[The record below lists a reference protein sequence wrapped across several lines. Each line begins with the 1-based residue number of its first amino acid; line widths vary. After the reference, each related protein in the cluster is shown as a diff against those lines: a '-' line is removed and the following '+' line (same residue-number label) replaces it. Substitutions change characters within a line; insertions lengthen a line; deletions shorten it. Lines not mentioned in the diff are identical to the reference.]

1 MTKRF
6 GIPQPS
12 RATLLSQMIAEN
24 NPDLAYA
31 SGGGLVSG
39 LTSALKSGLGTYG
52 GLKDRTAME
61 QYQQSQADLQQ
72 QQTEQEKEL
81 KEKGANLGYY
91 KLGIDP
97 DRLNEPEYKE
107 QVLQTRSQTPED
119 IKGEFAYAMN
129 VIKSPQF
136 QSLPKEQQD
145 LWINFAN
152 TKAKGYETLYG
163 QSQATALGK
172 GAGELQYAQPIAQ
185 AKERGQQIEQLQYA
199 QPIEQAKQ
207 TGKETAELMA
217 INPKEAQKEYQTIR
231 QSAREAQ
238 NMNNTYTQ
246 MEQLLDK
253 GIRTGSFA
261 GAELESRKFLEALG
275 VPTEGLA
282 EGQAFKALGNQ
293 LALRMRNPDSGFG
306 LTGNTSDRD
315 VKFLQSMIP
324 NLKNTPEG
332 NRTIIKLARSINN
345 RKIQQMKIAQDYV
358 AEHGYYDPIE
368 VSKQIDKLNQTS
380 MFDESLTKSI
390 SPTPKMS
397 SINDIW
403 EAL

>member
-1 MTKRF
+1 MAKQF

-24 NPDLAYA
+24 NSDLAYT
-31 SGGGLVSG
+31 SGGNLVSG
-39 LTSALKSGLGTYG
+39 LTSALKAGLGIYG
-52 GLKDRTAME
+52 TIKDRNAMG
-61 QYQQSQADLQQ
+61 QYQQQQSDLQQ
-72 QQTEQEKEL
+72 QQLEQDKAL
-81 KEKGANLGYY
+81 KEKDVNLGYY

-97 DRLNEPEYKE
+97 AQLDNPTYKE
-107 QVLQTRSQTPED
+107 QVLQTRAQTPED

-129 VIKSPQF
+129 MIKSPQF

-163 QSQATALGK
+163 QSQATAMGK

-185 AKERGQQIEQLQYA
+185 AKERGQQVEQLQYA
-199 QPIEQAKQ
+199 EPIAQAKDA
-207 TGKETAELMA
+207 GAA
-217 INPKEAQKEYQTIR
+217 AQKEYQTIR
-231 QSAREAQ
+231 QSAKEAQ
-238 NMNNTYTQ
+238 NMNNTYSQ
-246 MEQLLDK
+246 MEALLDE

-275 VPTEGLA
+275 VPTKGLA
-282 EGQAFKALGNQ
+282 EGQAFTALGNQ

-332 NRTIIKLARSINN
+332 NRVLIRLARDINN
-345 RKIQQMKIAQDYV
+345 RKIQQMKIAEDYV
-358 AEHGYYDPIE
+358 ASHGGKYDPIE
-368 VSKQIDKLNQTS
+368 VSRQINKLNQTS
-380 MFDESLTKSI
+380 MFDENLKKSI
-390 SPTPKMS
+390 GYTPQKS

>member
-1 MTKRF
+1 MPKRF

-12 RATLLSQMIAEN
+12 KYTLLSQMISD
-24 NPDLAYA
+24 PSRDLAYA
-31 SGGGLVSG
+31 SGGNIVSG
-39 LTSALKSGLGTYG
+39 LTSALKAGLGVYG
-52 GLKDRTAME
+52 GLQDRRAQE
-61 QYQQSQADLQQ
+61 EYQQSQADLEKQN
-72 QQTEQEKEL
+72 TEQDTAL
-81 KEKGANLGYY
+81 KEKEANLGYY

-97 DRLNEPEYKE
+97 TRLNEPDYKE
-107 QVLQTRSQTPED
+107 QVLQSRSQTPED

-129 VIKSPQF
+129 MIKSPQF

-163 QSQATALGK
+163 QSEATAAGK

-185 AKERGQQIEQLQYA
+185 SKERGQQVEQLQYA
-199 QPIEQAKQ
+199 EPIAQAKDA
-207 TGKETAELMA
+207 GAA
-217 INPKEAQKEYQTIR
+217 AQKEYQTIR
-231 QSAREAQ
+231 QSAKEAQ
-238 NMNNTYTQ
+238 NMNNTYSQ
-246 MEQLLDK
+246 MEALLDE

-275 VPTEGLA
+275 VPTKGLA
-282 EGQAFKALGNQ
+282 EGQAFNALGNQ

-332 NRTIIKLARSINN
+332 NRVLIRLARDINN
-345 RKIQQMKIAQDYV
+345 RKIQQMKIAEDYV
-358 AEHGYYDPIE
+358 ASHGGKYDPIE
-368 VSKQIDKLNQTS
+368 VSRQIDKLNQTS
-380 MFDESLTKSI
+380 MFDENLKKSI
-390 SPTPKMS
+390 GYTPQKS